1 MWPVAAA
8 VVAAVAAVVVALVV
22 PGGAPPRAV
31 PAFALPAAAGGAPIS
46 YRPPPPGGSGRPMV
60 LAFFASW
67 CGPCHVE
74 LPAVARQVARLQHA
88 GTPIRF
94 VAVDGNDTA
103 SAGLAFA
110 HRSGVTF
117 PVAEDETQS
126 LARKIG
132 LVGLPDTVF
141 VDRSGHIVHIMQGSG
156 FSAATF
162 RRWAAAIASS

>member
-1 MWPVAAA
+1 MAAALA
-8 VVAAVAAVVVALVV
+8 VVAALVV
-22 PGGAPPRAV
+22 PGGAPQRAV
-31 PAFALPAAAGGAPIS
+31 PAFALPKAAGGAPVS
-46 YRPPPPGGSGRPMV
+46 YRPPAPGSSGRPMV

-74 LPAVARQVARLQHA
+74 LPALARQVKRLQHS

-110 HRSGVTF
+110 RRSGVTF
-117 PVAEDETQS
+117 PVVEDETES

-141 VDRSGHIVHIMQGSG
+141 VNRSGHVAHIMQGDG

-162 RRWAAAIASS
+162 RHWAATIAAS